1 MFVTIWLDMQIY
13 FVASSRL
20 VGKDKELY
28 SLMYKTISTEHKMVS
43 DKVWKWVKSGVED
56 LRGDPQAKKENYNE
70 TLKCINKAD
79 IVIMEISGHS
89 MSMGYILSKALEIN
103 KPVIAMYKEDM
114 EPVFIAGMDDPK
126 LILAKYTQPN
136 VEKTIWESIKKAK
149 SLIDVRFNFFV
160 SPKILTYLDWVG
172 QKRMIPKSVF
182 LRNLIEREM
191 KKDRDFKG

>member
-1 MFVTIWLDMQIY
+1 MQIY

-28 SLMYKTISTEHKMVS
+28 TQMYKTISTEHKMVS
-43 DKVWKWVKSGVED
+43 DKVWKWVKSGVESFK
-56 LRGDPQAKKENYNE
+56 GDEKAKRENYNE
-70 TLKCINKAD
+70 SLKCINKAD
-79 IVIMEISGHS
+79 IVVMEISGHS

-103 KPVIAMYKEDM
+103 KPVVALYREEDM
-114 EPVFIAGMDDPK
+114 EPVFIAGIDDPK
-126 LILAKYTQPN
+126 LILAKYTSTN

>member
-1 MFVTIWLDMQIY
+1 MQVY

-20 VGKDKELY
+20 VGKNKEIY
-28 SLMYKTISTEHKMVS
+28 AQMYKTISLEHKMVS
-43 DKVWKWVKSGVED
+43 DKVWKWVKGGLNESIKIDEK
-56 LRGDPQAKKENYNE
+56 AKKENYDE
-70 TLKCINKAD
+70 TLKCINRAD
-79 IVIMEISGHS
+79 VLIMEISGHS

-103 KPVIAMYKEDM
+103 KPVIAMYREEM
-114 EPVFIAGMDDPK
+114 QPIFIAGIGDPK
-126 LILAKYTQPN
+126 LILAKYTETSA
-136 VEKTIWESIKKAK
+136 EKVIWESLKKAR

-191 KKDRDFKG
+191 KKDREFKV